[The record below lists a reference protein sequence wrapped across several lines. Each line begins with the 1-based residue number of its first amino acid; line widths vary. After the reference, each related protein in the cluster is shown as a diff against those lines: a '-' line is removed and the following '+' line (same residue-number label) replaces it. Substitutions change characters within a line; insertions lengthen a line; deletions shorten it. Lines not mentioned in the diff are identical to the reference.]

1 MDRCSMEFIARR
13 WWRRIEI
20 WVIAILLAAGSA
32 SMGFQVAQWKLGDWY
47 VQRVAEVRQGY
58 DEATTQRD
66 LRLSKL
72 ADKTTEAAGKVEA
85 ASANAV
91 QAADTASQAAD
102 KVNKA
107 VERVSP

>member
-20 WVIAILLAAGSA
+20 WVIAILLAAGSF
-32 SMGFQVAQWKLGDWY
+32 SMGFQVSQWALGDWY
-47 VQRVAEVRQGY
+47 TKQVAEVRRGY
-58 DEATTQRD
+58 DEATAQRD
-66 LRLSKL
+66 LRLGKL

-85 ASANAV
+85 ASASAV